1 MDTAKKQKKRGAA
14 MNGETFRY
22 MTIAAMIAVLF
33 VLFSFVSKGF
43 LSFNTVMNLFRQAAS
58 NALAAIAM
66 TMIMLTGGI
75 DLSVGSVVAF
85 SGAAGALAMQAA
97 GGSTLLAGIVGITV
111 TVAAAAGFGL
121 INGYAAGYL
130 KIAPFIVTLA
140 TMSLARGLTLTV
152 THSSRVIVDNSLYN
166 FVSQTDLFGKIPVSL

>member
-1 MDTAKKQKKRGAA
+1 
-14 MNGETFRY
+14 
-22 MTIAAMIAVLF
+22 
-33 VLFSFVSKGF
+33 
-43 LSFNTVMNLFRQAAS
+43 
-58 NALAAIAM
+58 
-66 TMIMLTGGI
+66 MIMLTGGI
-75 DLSVGSVVAF
+75 DLSIGSGGV

-140 TMSLARGLTLTV
+140 TMSLARGLTMTV
-152 THSSRVIVDNSLYN
+152 THFSRVIVDNSLYN
-166 FVSQTDLFGKIPVSL
+166 FVSQTDLFGKIPVSSLLASGRVYRGVPVS